1 MKDHVIP
8 HIVENNTGKDMFE
21 ALVWFISKLLCFST
35 YALIDHIAAAHVKN
49 IDIMMSYFTSIAYYF

>member
-1 MKDHVIP
+1 
-8 HIVENNTGKDMFE
+8 MFE